1 MISIRIALTL
11 IVSMFLISGG
21 AKLLDLGK
29 SEGLR
34 LAKKLNLET
43 QTAITIVLI
52 AGVFEIVSSLMVIY
66 GAFMDSDDVAI
77 LGLYGLSIFTLLA
90 TLIFYTFPF
99 KYRPFM
105 SNLSVFTGLFL
116 AANVCM
122 LQE

>member
-1 MISIRIALTL
+1 MISIRVALTL

-34 LAKKLNLET
+34 LAKKLNIET
-43 QTAITIVLI
+43 QTAITIVLL
-52 AGVFEIVSSLMVIY
+52 AGVFEIISSLMVIY
-66 GAFMDSDDVAI
+66 GAFMDVDDAAI
-77 LGLYGLSIFTLLA
+77 IGLYGLVIFTILA
-90 TLIFYTFPF
+90 TLIFYAFPF

-105 SNLSVFTGLFL
+105 SNLSVITGLFL

>member
-1 MISIRIALTL
+1 MISIRVALTL

-34 LAKKLNLET
+34 LAKKLNIET
-43 QTAITIVLI
+43 QTAIIIVLL

-66 GAFMDSDDVAI
+66 GAFMDVDDAAI
-77 LGLYGLSIFTLLA
+77 IGLYGLVIFTILA
-90 TLIFYTFPF
+90 TLIFYAFPF

-105 SNLSVFTGLFL
+105 SNLSVITGLFL

>member
-1 MISIRIALTL
+1 MISIRVALTL

-34 LAKKLNLET
+34 LAKKLNIET
-43 QTAITIVLI
+43 QTAIIIVLL
-52 AGVFEIVSSLMVIY
+52 AGVFEIISSLMVIY
-66 GAFMDSDDVAI
+66 GAFMDVDDAAI
-77 LGLYGLSIFTLLA
+77 IGLYGLVIFTILA
-90 TLIFYTFPF
+90 TLIFYAFPF

-105 SNLSVFTGLFL
+105 SNLSVITGLFL

>member
-34 LAKKLNLET
+34 LAKKLDIET
-43 QTAITIVLI
+43 QTAIIIVLL

-66 GAFMDSDDVAI
+66 GAFMDVDDAAI
-77 LGLYGLSIFTLLA
+77 IGLYGLVIFTILA
-90 TLIFYTFPF
+90 TLIFYAFPF
-99 KYRPFM
+99 NYRPFM
-105 SNLSVFTGLFL
+105 SNLSVITGLFL

>member
-1 MISIRIALTL
+1 MISIRVALTL

-34 LAKKLNLET
+34 LAKKLNIET

-52 AGVFEIVSSLMVIY
+52 AGVFEIISSLMVIY
-66 GAFMDSDDVAI
+66 GAFMDVDDAAI
-77 LGLYGLSIFTLLA
+77 IGLYGLVIFTILA
-90 TLIFYTFPF
+90 TLIFYAFPF

-105 SNLSVFTGLFL
+105 SNLSVITGLFL